1 MHMKFHSEY
10 HPCPTSPPPP
20 PYFWYVASGLTR
32 PVATLQENKL
42 FYVKNDKTTNVEN
55 HK

>member
-10 HPCPTSPPPP
+10 HPCPTSPPP